1 MTAIYP
7 RKYCRQFSGSPYWEA
22 VQAAIFSCLY
32 GRYAVYFTLDF
43 FTTMAT
49 EHLEIAAEIAL
60 IASDAEN
67 YFSQV
72 KAECAPHAKSD
83 PFGWGTDYGVADL
96 LELLTGPTK
105 DMANSITDRLL
116 RIAAPIAHVAKTA
129 PLTGNED
136 VQDVKEAAKAMRAAL
151 LLRRY
156 QYQEP
161 QAIHDE
167 ERVIG
172 FRPAEQSERLGLEPV
187 EAEKVFHNGLS
198 KLRAV
203 LKLVESGQ
211 EFETATLPSGTTV
224 APTRYRAGTAF
235 IMMWMD
241 PKLPELTDVADTVKT
256 VFKSFGIK
264 AVRADDI
271 EHEGLITDRI
281 LSEIQTSEFLFADLT
296 GARPNVYYEV
306 GFAHALGKRVILF
319 RKSGTGLHFDLA
331 GYNCPDYDNLRD
343 LREKLTKR
351 LIGLTNRNPSSE
363 HEI

>member
-1 MTAIYP
+1 MVTE
-7 RKYCRQFSGSPYWEA
+7 R
-22 VQAAIFSCLY
+22 
-32 GRYAVYFTLDF
+32 LD
-43 FTTMAT
+43 
-49 EHLEIAAEIAL
+49 IAAEFASIAT
-60 IASDAEN
+60 DAEN
-67 YFSQV
+67 YFNQA
-72 KAECAPHAKSD
+72 KAECEPHAKPD
-83 PFGWGTDYGVADL
+83 PLGWGTDYGVSDL
-96 LELLTGPTK
+96 WPLLASPTQ
-105 DMANSITDRLL
+105 DMASGITDRLL
-116 RIAAPIAHVAKTA
+116 RIAATVGHIAKTA

-151 LLRRY
+151 VLRRY
-156 QYQEP
+156 QYKEP
-161 QAIHDE
+161 GVIHDE
-167 ERVIG
+167 DRVLG
-172 FRPAEQSERLGLEPV
+172 YRPAEQSESLGLEPV
-187 EAEKVFHNGLS
+187 KAEKVFSDGLL

-203 LKLVESGQ
+203 LKLVESGR
-211 EFETATLPSGTTV
+211 EFEAATLPSGTAV

-241 PKLPELTDVADTVKT
+241 QKLPELTDVADTVKS
-256 VFKSFGIK
+256 VFGTFGIK

-331 GYNCPDYDNLRD
+331 GYNCPDYENLRD

-351 LIGLTNRNPSSE
+351 LIGITNRNPSSE
-363 HEI
+363 QET

>member
-1 MTAIYP
+1 
-7 RKYCRQFSGSPYWEA
+7 
-22 VQAAIFSCLY
+22 
-32 GRYAVYFTLDF
+32 
-43 FTTMAT
+43 MAT
-49 EHLEIAAEIAL
+49 ERLDIAAEIAS
-60 IASDAEN
+60 IAADAES
-67 YFSQV
+67 YFSQA
-72 KAECAPHAKSD
+72 KAECGPHAKVD
-83 PFGWGTDYGVADL
+83 PLGWGTDYGVTDL
-96 LELLTGPTK
+96 WELLSSPTK
-105 DMANSITDRLL
+105 DMSNGITDRLL
-116 RIAAPIAHVAKTA
+116 HIAAPVAHIAKTA
-129 PLTGNED
+129 PLTGSED

-151 LLRRY
+151 RLRRY

-161 QAIHDE
+161 QVIHDE
-167 ERVIG
+167 DRVLG
-172 FRPAEQSERLGLEPV
+172 FRPAEQYERVGLEPV
-187 EAEKVFHNGLS
+187 EAEKVFRDGLV

-203 LKLVESGQ
+203 LKLVESGR
-211 EFETATLPSGTTV
+211 EFEAATLPSGTTV
-224 APTRYRAGTAF
+224 APTKYRAGTAF

-241 PKLPELTDVADTVKT
+241 QKLPELTDVADTVKS
-256 VFKSFGIK
+256 VFGSFGIQ

-351 LIGLTNRNPSSE
+351 LVGLTNRNPSNESE
-363 HEI
+363 I

>member
-1 MTAIYP
+1 MVTE
-7 RKYCRQFSGSPYWEA
+7 R
-22 VQAAIFSCLY
+22 
-32 GRYAVYFTLDF
+32 LD
-43 FTTMAT
+43 
-49 EHLEIAAEIAL
+49 IAAEIAS
-60 IASDAEN
+60 IATDAEN
-67 YFSQV
+67 YFSQ
-72 KAECAPHAKSD
+72 AEVECEPHAKPD
-83 PFGWGTDYGVADL
+83 LFGWGKDYSVIDL
-96 LELLTGPTK
+96 WELLTGPTK
-105 DMANSITDRLL
+105 DMADGITDRLL
-116 RIAAPIAHVAKTA
+116 RIAATVAHVAKTA

-151 LLRRY
+151 VLRRY

-161 QAIHDE
+161 GVIHDE
-167 ERVIG
+167 DRVLG
-172 FRPAEQSERLGLEPV
+172 YRPAEQSERPGLEPV
-187 EAEKVFHNGLS
+187 EAAKVFRNGLI

-203 LKLVESGQ
+203 LKLVESGR
-211 EFETATLPSGTTV
+211 EFEAATLPSGTTV

-241 PKLPELTDVADTVKT
+241 QKLPDLTDVADTVKS
-256 VFKSFGIK
+256 VFGSFGIK

-331 GYNCPDYDNLRD
+331 GYNCPDYENLRD

-351 LIGLTNRNPSSE
+351 LIGITNRNPSSE
-363 HEI
+363 QEI

>member
-1 MTAIYP
+1 
-7 RKYCRQFSGSPYWEA
+7 
-22 VQAAIFSCLY
+22 
-32 GRYAVYFTLDF
+32 
-43 FTTMAT
+43 MAT
-49 EHLEIAAEIAL
+49 KDLDIADELAL
-60 IASDAEN
+60 IGTEAQS
-67 YFSQV
+67 YFGQA
-72 KAECAPHAKSD
+72 KAECDGHAKSD
-83 PFGWGTDYGVADL
+83 PLGWGTDYGVTDL
-96 LELLTGPTK
+96 WELLTSATK
-105 DMANSITDRLL
+105 DMANGITDRLL
-116 RIAAPIAHVAKTA
+116 RVAAPVAHAAKTA

-156 QYQEP
+156 HYQEP
-161 QAIHDE
+161 GVIHDE
-167 ERVIG
+167 DRVLG
-172 FRPAEQSERLGLEPV
+172 FRPAEQSERVGLEPTD
-187 EAEKVFHNGLS
+187 AEKVFANGLS
-198 KLRAV
+198 KLLAV
-203 LKLVESGQ
+203 LKLVESGR

-224 APTRYRAGTAF
+224 APTKYRAGTAF

-241 PKLPELTDVADTVKT
+241 PKHPELTDVADTVKS
-256 VFKSFGIK
+256 VFQSFGIK

-351 LIGLTNRNPSSE
+351 LVGLTNRNPSYG